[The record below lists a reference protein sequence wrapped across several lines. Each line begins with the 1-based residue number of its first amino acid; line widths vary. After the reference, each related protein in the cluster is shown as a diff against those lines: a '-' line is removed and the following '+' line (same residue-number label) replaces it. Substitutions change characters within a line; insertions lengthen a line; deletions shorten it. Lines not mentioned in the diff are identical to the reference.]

1 MITRSSNIGGSKEL
15 HDNTSMIMFGFVYWP
30 WSESP
35 PKIPFR
41 VFVLL
46 TLASIGCLKNFV
58 VASEKSL
65 KVFGLLDSFVSES
78 AILMNVCFLSA
89 LQLYSGKTITK
100 VKVVSPFFNSRN
112 HSTCTTTRW
121 ELR

>member
-78 AILMNVCFLSA
+78 AILMNRMFSFSPTIVLRENDYKSQGCVPFL
-89 LQLYSGKTITK
+89 
-100 VKVVSPFFNSRN
+100 
-112 HSTCTTTRW
+112 
-121 ELR
+121 